1 MNKCVELSPVK
12 ISDTKRMMHCVRSYI
27 AMMIQS
33 SYPPKKTNK
42 KREKRKKEK
51 QSIGEAGKAH

>member
-1 MNKCVELSPVK
+1 MRRGKSSK

-33 SYPPKKTNK
+33 SYPPKKKKKK
-42 KREKRKKEK
+42 KRE
-51 QSIGEAGKAH
+51 